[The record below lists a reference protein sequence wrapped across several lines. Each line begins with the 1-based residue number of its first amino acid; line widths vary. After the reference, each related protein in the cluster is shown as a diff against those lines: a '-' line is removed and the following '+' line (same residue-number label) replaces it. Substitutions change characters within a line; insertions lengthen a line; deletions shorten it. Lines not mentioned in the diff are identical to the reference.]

1 MAAISVKTISQ
12 EALDNFWRQKNL
24 ISSRSHQ
31 KGLHTA
37 MEGYA

>member
-24 ISSRSHQ
+24 ISSRSLQ
-31 KGLHTA
+31 KGLHYA
-37 MEGYA
+37 MEGYV